1 MLKNVILDILKLTRK
16 PLNAKDINTELLN
29 KGKKPNQTSIYRAL
43 ERLEQENLILKIN
56 VNDSTAYYEEVKKK
70 HHHLRCLN
78 CNEIECVF
86 DRNLDTEI
94 EKSLLNLSNQG
105 MKVFNYL
112 INFDGLCI
120 KCNN

>member
-16 PLNAKDINTELLN
+16 PLNAKNISKELIN
-29 KGKKPNQTSIYRAL
+29 KGLKPNRTSIYRAL
-43 ERLEQENLILKIN
+43 ERLEGEQKIQKIN
-56 VNDSTAYYEEVKKK
+56 VIDSTSYYEEVKKK

-86 DRNLDTEI
+86 DRNLDLEI
-94 EKSLLNLSNQG
+94 EKSSLNLSNQG